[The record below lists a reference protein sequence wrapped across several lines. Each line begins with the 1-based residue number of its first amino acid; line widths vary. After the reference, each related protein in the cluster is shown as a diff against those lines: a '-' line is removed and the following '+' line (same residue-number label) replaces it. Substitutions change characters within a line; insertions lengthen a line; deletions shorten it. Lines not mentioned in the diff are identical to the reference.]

1 MSVYL
6 AIDLGAGSGRVIAG
20 VVSGGK
26 FSLDEIN
33 RFENV
38 PDERDGGLFW
48 NFESLWSGVVEG
60 LKISVAKY
68 GAEKIRSIGVD
79 AWGVDYGLI
88 DENGEL
94 IAVPRHYRDARN
106 KQAMDEVCE
115 AVSRKEI
122 FEKTGLQFMQINTL
136 FQMAAARKHEPELLD
151 DAAQFLLIP
160 DLINLRL
167 TGKALCERTNA
178 STTQF
183 YNPVKKRWSVKLFEK
198 IGASLEKTPQLIEAG
213 ESLGP
218 VKGDIATET
227 GLLSHTQVV
236 TVGSHDTASA
246 VAAVPAD
253 GDKNF
258 AYLSSGSWSLLGVE
272 LDQPILS
279 ELARKHNFTNEVGVF
294 DTIRLLKNIN
304 GMWLVQECRRVW
316 AENGD
321 VWSFEELAGMARTA
335 EPLRSLVDPDDQRFS
350 TRADMPQMIVDFC
363 QESGQAIPETPAQI
377 LRTLMDSLAMKCAH
391 VLERLEE
398 VIGHRVEVLHI
409 IGGGGRNDMLS
420 QCIANSINRP
430 VVVGPYEATAAGNLM
445 MQMVACGELDSLAE
459 GRAMIRSSFET
470 KCFEPQD
477 DAEWKQAYERFCRL
491 VPT

>member
-60 LKISVAKY
+60 LKLSVAKY
-68 GAEKIRSIGVD
+68 GAEAIRSIGVD
-79 AWGVDYGLI
+79 TWGVDYGLI
-88 DENGEL
+88 DESGEL
-94 IAVPRHYRDARN
+94 IAVPRHYRDTRN
-106 KQAMDEVCE
+106 KQAMDGVCE
-115 AVSRKEI
+115 AVSREEI
-122 FEKTGLQFMQINTL
+122 YEKTGLQFMQINTL
-136 FQMAAARKHEPELLD
+136 FQLAAARRHEPELLD

-167 TGKALCERTNA
+167 TGKAFCERTNA

-183 YNPVKKRWSVKLFEK
+183 YNPVKKRWSIKLFEK
-198 IGASLEKTPQLIEAG
+198 IGVPLEKTPDLIEAG

-218 VKGDIATET
+218 VKDDIAAET

-279 ELARKHNFTNEVGVF
+279 ELARKYNFTNEVGVF

-304 GMWLVQECRRVW
+304 GMWLLQECRRVW

-363 QESGQAIPETPAQI
+363 QESGQDLPTAPAQI
-377 LRTLMDSLAMKCAH
+377 LRTLIDSLAMKCAF

-398 VIGHRVEVLHI
+398 VIDHRVEVLHV
-409 IGGGGRNDMLS
+409 IGGGGQNDMLS

-445 MQMVACGELDSLAE
+445 MQMVACGQLDSLTA

-470 KCFEPQD
+470 KRFEPQD
-477 DAEWKQAYERFCRL
+477 DTKWKKAYERFCQL
-491 VPT
+491 LPT

>member
-136 FQMAAARKHEPELLD
+136 FQMAAARRHEPELLD

-198 IGASLEKTPQLIEAG
+198 IGVSLEKTPQLIEAG

-321 VWSFEELAGMARTA
+321 VWSFEEVAGMARTA

-477 DAEWKQAYERFCRL
+477 DAEWKQAYERFCQL

>member
-20 VVSGGK
+20 VVTGGK

-38 PDERDGGLFW
+38 PDERAGGLFW

-60 LKISVAKY
+60 LKLSVAKY
-68 GAEKIRSIGVD
+68 GAEAIRSIGVD
-79 AWGVDYGLI
+79 TWGVDYGLI
-88 DENGEL
+88 DENGKL

-106 KQAMDEVCE
+106 KQAMDDVCE
-115 AVSRKEI
+115 VVSREEI

-136 FQMAAARKHEPELLD
+136 FQLAAVRKHEPELLD
-151 DAAQFLLIP
+151 NAAQFLLIP

-167 TGKALCERTNA
+167 TGKAFCERTNA

-198 IGASLEKTPQLIEAG
+198 IGVPLGKTPQLIEAG

-218 VKGDIATET
+218 VKEDIANET

-279 ELARKHNFTNEVGVF
+279 ELARKYNFTNEVGVF

-304 GMWLVQECRRVW
+304 GMWLLQEW
-316 AENGD
+316 ED
-321 VWSFEELAGMARTA
+321 LQ
-335 EPLRSLVDPDDQRFS
+335 L
-350 TRADMPQMIVDFC
+350 
-363 QESGQAIPETPAQI
+363 
-377 LRTLMDSLAMKCAH
+377 
-391 VLERLEE
+391 
-398 VIGHRVEVLHI
+398 
-409 IGGGGRNDMLS
+409 
-420 QCIANSINRP
+420 
-430 VVVGPYEATAAGNLM
+430 
-445 MQMVACGELDSLAE
+445 LD
-459 GRAMIRSSFET
+459 
-470 KCFEPQD
+470 
-477 DAEWKQAYERFCRL
+477 
-491 VPT
+491 

>member
-20 VVSGGK
+20 VVSGEK
-26 FSLDEIN
+26 FSLEEIN

-38 PDERDGGLFW
+38 PVERDGGLFW

-60 LKISVAKY
+60 LKLSVAKY
-68 GAEKIRSIGVD
+68 GPEAIRSIGVD
-79 AWGVDYGLI
+79 TWGVDYGLI
-88 DENGEL
+88 DGDGEL
-94 IAVPRHYRDARN
+94 VAVPRHYRDVRN

-115 AVSRKEI
+115 AVSREEI

-136 FQMAAARKHEPELLD
+136 FQMGAMKKHEPEFLEG
-151 DAAQFLLIP
+151 AEQFLLIP

-167 TGKALCERTNA
+167 TGKAFCERTNA

-183 YNPVKKRWSVKLFEK
+183 YNPVKKRWSIKLFGR
-198 IGASLEKTPQLIEAG
+198 IGVPLEKTPQLIEAG

-218 VKGDIATET
+218 VKDVIAFET
-227 GLLSHTQVV
+227 GLLPHTRVV

-253 GDKNF
+253 GDKKF

-272 LDQPILS
+272 LDAPILS
-279 ELARKHNFTNEVGVF
+279 ELARKYNFTNEVGVF

-304 GMWLVQECRRVW
+304 GMWLVQECRRIW
-316 AENGD
+316 AEQGD
-321 VWSFEELAGMARTA
+321 EWSFKELAGMARTA

-350 TRADMPQMIVDFC
+350 TRVDMPRMIVDFC
-363 QESGQAIPETPAQI
+363 RETGQVIPETPSQI
-377 LRTLMDSLAMKCAH
+377 LRTLVDSLAMKCAY

-409 IGGGGRNDMLS
+409 IGGGGRDDMLS
-420 QCIANSINRP
+420 QCISNSIDRP

-470 KCFEPQD
+470 KRFEPQD
-477 DAEWKQAYERFCRL
+477 DAAWKEAYERFAAL
-491 VPT
+491 LA

>member
-68 GAEKIRSIGVD
+68 GAETIRSIGVD

-227 GLLSHTQVV
+227 GLFSHTQVV

-335 EPLRSLVDPDDQRFS
+335 EPLRSLVDPDDQRFA

-477 DAEWKQAYERFCRL
+477 DAEWKQAYERFCQL

>member
-1 MSVYL
+1 M
-6 AIDLGAGSGRVIAG
+6 
-20 VVSGGK
+20 
-26 FSLDEIN
+26 
-33 RFENV
+33 
-38 PDERDGGLFW
+38 
-48 NFESLWSGVVEG
+48 
-60 LKISVAKY
+60 
-68 GAEKIRSIGVD
+68 
-79 AWGVDYGLI
+79 
-88 DENGEL
+88 
-94 IAVPRHYRDARN
+94 
-106 KQAMDEVCE
+106 
-115 AVSRKEI
+115 
-122 FEKTGLQFMQINTL
+122 
-136 FQMAAARKHEPELLD
+136 
-151 DAAQFLLIP
+151 
-160 DLINLRL
+160 
-167 TGKALCERTNA
+167 TGKAFCERTNA

-183 YNPVKKRWSVKLFEK
+183 YNPVKKRWSIKLFEK
-198 IGASLEKTPQLIEAG
+198 IGVPLEKTPDLIEAG

-218 VKGDIATET
+218 VKDDIAAET

-279 ELARKHNFTNEVGVF
+279 ELARKYNFTNEVGVF

-304 GMWLVQECRRVW
+304 GMWLLQECRRVW

-363 QESGQAIPETPAQI
+363 QESGQDLPTAPAQI
-377 LRTLMDSLAMKCAH
+377 LRTLIDSLAMKCAF

-409 IGGGGRNDMLS
+409 IGGGGQNDMLS

-445 MQMVACGELDSLAE
+445 MQMVACGQLDSLTA

-470 KCFEPQD
+470 KPFEPQD
-477 DAEWKQAYERFCRL
+477 DTKWKKAYERFCQL
-491 VPT
+491 LPT